1 MLLIKEFMRRLI
13 SVLSKV
19 EDARVAMRLYQL
31 HKREWEEAVKARVR
45 KIQATISKTKTIQ
58 VTRQKD
64 LKQQTSQSKPFHVM
78 LSYSD

>member
-1 MLLIKEFMRRLI
+1 MTRLI

-31 HKREWEEAVKARVR
+31 HKREWEEAVKTRAR
-45 KIQATISKTKTIQ
+45 KKQATISNSKRTQ
-58 VTRQKD
+58 VTGQKGI
-64 LKQQTSQSKPFHVM
+64 KNKPFNVV

>member
-1 MLLIKEFMRRLI
+1 MRRLI

-64 LKQQTSQSKPFHVM
+64 LKQQASQSNY
-78 LSYSD
+78 LSMSCSVTLHD